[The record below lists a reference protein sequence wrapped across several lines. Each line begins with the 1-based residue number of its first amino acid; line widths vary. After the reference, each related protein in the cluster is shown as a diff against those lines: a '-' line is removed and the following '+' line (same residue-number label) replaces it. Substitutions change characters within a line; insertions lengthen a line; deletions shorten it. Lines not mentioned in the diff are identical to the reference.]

1 MFEKIK
7 RKLKKFAILC
17 IPMYIFSV
25 YFALV
30 YQHFKSANELKWS
43 LGPLLKDI
51 GVLGFPFKE
60 SLIILG
66 ILLLVTGF
74 LIYQSKKDNFEE
86 DERNFKYSDSGVYG
100 TAGLLTESELKGY
113 CKVNNAKEAE
123 GVILGQLDE
132 TGNRIVNTDMNSRMN
147 KHVAIFGASG
157 TGKSRCYARPF
168 IINAVKRRE
177 SIIVTD
183 PKGELYESTAK
194 YLQDNG
200 YIVKIFDL
208 VHPAKSDGWNMLKE
222 IRGDELRAQILANVI
237 INNTGGG
244 DSVWDNSA
252 ESLLKALML
261 RVERGHD
268 FAKNNRQSI
277 GEAYNL
283 IQNPAGESYL
293 DTVFDVNSLTRD
305 EKCCLGPYMTFK
317 QGSDNMRGNIIT
329 GLATRLQVF
338 QNEVIREITAKD
350 DIDLVLPAKQPCAY
364 FCIMSDQHSALNFL
378 SSSFFTSL
386 FIDLVEYADMN
397 GGVCPVPVN
406 FLLDE
411 FPNIG
416 SIPDF
421 DKKIATV
428 RSRRLNISIIFQGIT
443 QLQAR
448 YPEGKWVGILGNCD
462 THLFLGCNEPETAK
476 FISGR
481 TGDATIK
488 VKTEQHEKIES
499 FFQIGRKHSSGDGKR
514 KIMTE
519 DEVMR
524 VPGNEE
530 LIILRGKNV
539 MKAYKYDFSQ
549 HPEAKYFSDIRIQ
562 DRPDITDVEGR
573 KVFEEQAKKS
583 VEDYYNNLDK
593 KKKANTAK
601 AVHKDSI
608 LNHIKKKTN
617 SAESKKVHK
626 KNIKPK
632 GDIELTNNDYKET
645 ILDFEENEIIETSD
659 IEILDEFQAEK
670 VEDIEIEPIKAD
682 SERNPIKKKPKE
694 VQSINSELKTEYPK
708 AEETKKDDSYGK
720 KENAEFKI
728 ELIKEKG
735 CPSMEKILTRM
746 LEKIEEVSAA

>member
-1 MFEKIK
+1 M
-7 RKLKKFAILC
+7 
-17 IPMYIFSV
+17 
-25 YFALV
+25 
-30 YQHFKSANELKWS
+30 
-43 LGPLLKDI
+43 
-51 GVLGFPFKE
+51 
-60 SLIILG
+60 
-66 ILLLVTGF
+66 
-74 LIYQSKKDNFEE
+74 
-86 DERNFKYSDSGVYG
+86 
-100 TAGLLTESELKGY
+100 
-113 CKVNNAKEAE
+113 
-123 GVILGQLDE
+123 
-132 TGNRIVNTDMNSRMN
+132 
-147 KHVAIFGASG
+147 
-157 TGKSRCYARPF
+157 
-168 IINAVKRRE
+168 
-177 SIIVTD
+177 
-183 PKGELYESTAK
+183 
-194 YLQDNG
+194 
-200 YIVKIFDL
+200 
-208 VHPAKSDGWNMLKE
+208 
-222 IRGDELRAQILANVI
+222 
-237 INNTGGG
+237 
-244 DSVWDNSA
+244 
-252 ESLLKALML
+252 
-261 RVERGHD
+261 
-268 FAKNNRQSI
+268 
-277 GEAYNL
+277 
-283 IQNPAGESYL
+283 
-293 DTVFDVNSLTRD
+293 
-305 EKCCLGPYMTFK
+305 
-317 QGSDNMRGNIIT
+317 
-329 GLATRLQVF
+329 
-338 QNEVIREITAKD
+338 
-350 DIDLVLPAKQPCAY
+350 
-364 FCIMSDQHSALNFL
+364 
-378 SSSFFTSL
+378 
-386 FIDLVEYADMN
+386 
-397 GGVCPVPVN
+397 
-406 FLLDE
+406 
-411 FPNIG
+411 
-416 SIPDF
+416 
-421 DKKIATV
+421 
-428 RSRRLNISIIFQGIT
+428 
-443 QLQAR
+443 
-448 YPEGKWVGILGNCD
+448 
-462 THLFLGCNEPETAK
+462 GCNEPETAK

-583 VEDYYNNLDK
+583 VEDYYKNLDK
-593 KKKANTAK
+593 KKKTNTAK

-670 VEDIEIEPIKAD
+670 VEDIEIEPIKTD

-694 VQSINSELKTEYPK
+694 VQSVNSELKTEDPK